1 MPGTTS
7 SATAPLRYAVSTAR
21 RAGLTRDL
29 PYGPQDLQWVANT
42 ATLVYGERHAVLV
55 DTYAPV
61 DQNAELVD
69 WVRSFGRDL
78 THIYITH
85 GHGDHLFGIG
95 QLLAAFPRAKPVAAK
110 GTVAAYLR
118 DFNRLAATARTAE
131 ELYGGML
138 ELYPRRANPGSL
150 WGGAKAAMSS
160 AA

>member
-1 MPGTTS
+1 MPGTTN
-7 SATAPLRYAVSTAR
+7 SATAPLRYAVRTAR

-29 PYGPQDLQWVANT
+29 PYGPQDLQ
-42 ATLVYGERHAVLV
+42 
-55 DTYAPV
+55 
-61 DQNAELVD
+61 
-69 WVRSFGRDL
+69 
-78 THIYITH
+78 
-85 GHGDHLFGIG
+85 
-95 QLLAAFPRAKPVAAK
+95 
-110 GTVAAYLR
+110 YLR